1 MQGELIS
8 CITPASP
15 DSARDPQRSSEDL
28 GSGVGEQRPL
38 KTDRSKAFEA
48 LLASQPRVSASSC
61 RSHSSLFWVALES
74 HLHAASCSFATL
86 LPPTSP
92 FVNSSRR
99 RLLNS
104 DRWDSIY
111 TYTSHDSRTHNRRA
125 TRPYPRGSNTLS
137 FSSFHAP
144 TKCRTSD
151 SWRVTCDALRSSNA
165 KLELTAK
172 PLFRRV
178 VAALYHAV
186 RRGYRRNGQPVPGR
200 ILHPH
205 RCRSSSAE
213 KALKGWSGWV
223 SKSALERSDCGD
235 APLSH
240 VTAHTRVFH
249 NMRCTPIVERQTG
262 THGETSFS
270 SCGSS
275 AVSRRSARIQT

>member
-1 MQGELIS
+1 MSSNVREL
-8 CITPASP
+8 
-15 DSARDPQRSSEDL
+15 QNRSSRGL
-28 GSGVGEQRPL
+28 VVVVAQHSTNPTPTQHYTTQLRRNATMQRNATQWLNAVPP
-38 KTDRSKAFEA
+38 KVTHNTTKQNTTRHKHTIPIIPDRT
-48 LLASQPRVSASSC
+48 
-61 RSHSSLFWVALES
+61 RSPS
-74 HLHAASCSFATL
+74 ATL
-86 LPPTSP
+86 Q
-92 FVNSSRR
+92 
-99 RLLNS
+99 
-104 DRWDSIY
+104 
-111 TYTSHDSRTHNRRA
+111 
-125 TRPYPRGSNTLS
+125 
-137 FSSFHAP
+137 
-144 TKCRTSD
+144 
-151 SWRVTCDALRSSNA
+151 TCDALRSSNA

>member
-1 MQGELIS
+1 MPSGRKIAHVFAHVFVPPPWVQ
-8 CITPASP
+8 
-15 DSARDPQRSSEDL
+15 QNQHSS
-28 GSGVGEQRPL
+28 SVEQLRPCEER
-38 KTDRSKAFEA
+38 KE
-48 LLASQPRVSASSC
+48 
-61 RSHSSLFWVALES
+61 RSHSDE
-74 HLHAASCSFATL
+74 
-86 LPPTSP
+86 
-92 FVNSSRR
+92 
-99 RLLNS
+99 
-104 DRWDSIY
+104 
-111 TYTSHDSRTHNRRA
+111 
-125 TRPYPRGSNTLS
+125 
-137 FSSFHAP
+137 
-144 TKCRTSD
+144 
-151 SWRVTCDALRSSNA
+151 TCDALRSSNA

>member
-1 MQGELIS
+1 MRLE
-8 CITPASP
+8 P
-15 DSARDPQRSSEDL
+15 E
-28 GSGVGEQRPL
+28 SGGL
-38 KTDRSKAFEA
+38 
-48 LLASQPRVSASSC
+48 LLALTPNKAKQ
-61 RSHSSLFWVALES
+61 
-74 HLHAASCSFATL
+74 TQ
-86 LPPTSP
+86 
-92 FVNSSRR
+92 
-99 RLLNS
+99 
-104 DRWDSIY
+104 
-111 TYTSHDSRTHNRRA
+111 THRHTDTQTHRH
-125 TRPYPRGSNTLS
+125 TDTQTHRHTDTQTHRHTDTQT
-137 FSSFHAP
+137 HRH
-144 TKCRTSD
+144 TDTQTHRHTD
-151 SWRVTCDALRSSNA
+151 TQTCDALRSSNA

-249 NMRCTPIVERQTG
+249 NM
-262 THGETSFS
+262 
-270 SCGSS
+270 
-275 AVSRRSARIQT
+275 